1 MVLASLSH
9 TNNVYFHHG
18 EYANEVQTSQEGSF
32 QFSIQSLWFMYFR
45 YGFNSC
51 VLTSVQE
58 RLTARKHVQ
67 SELTKAGK
75 PLGVN
80 LAKNKL
86 STDAVLDYVEGVR
99 TLGPL
104 ADFLVLNV
112 SSPITPGLRDLQG
125 KEELSLVHTEGLL
138 YKFLKSN
145 EWDSLRSENR
155 PPVLVKIAPDLS
167 TQDKQDIA
175 EVIMEFCDD
184 GLMVTNTTVF
194 RPDTLKDP
202 LKELSTQTFVGKL
215 PIVGFV
221 GVASGQDAL
230 DKIRAGASLVQL
242 YTALVY
248 QGLPVVNK
256 IKIELY
262 ILLKAQGFT
271 SVAEAVGAD
280 HREGSLQM

>member
-1 MVLASLSH
+1 MS
-9 TNNVYFHHG
+9 
-18 EYANEVQTSQEGSF
+18 
-32 QFSIQSLWFMYFR
+32 
-45 YGFNSC
+45 
-51 VLTSVQE
+51 
-58 RLTARKHVQ
+58 
-67 SELTKAGK
+67 SELISFIFSFS
-75 PLGVN
+75 LHH
-80 LAKNKL
+80 
-86 STDAVLDYVEGVR
+86 
-99 TLGPL
+99 
-104 ADFLVLNV
+104 LVLV
-112 SSPITPGLRDLQG
+112 VIQ
-125 KEELSLVHTEGLL
+125 V
-138 YKFLKSN
+138 LK
-145 EWDSLRSENR
+145 EWDSLRSEKR
-155 PPVLVKIAPDLS
+155 PPVLVKLAPDLS

-202 LKELSTQTFVGKL
+202 LKELSTQTLLFEFVGKL

-280 HREGSLQM
+280 HRVTEKTVKPQT

>member
-1 MVLASLSH
+1 MVL
-9 TNNVYFHHG
+9 
-18 EYANEVQTSQEGSF
+18 
-32 QFSIQSLWFMYFR
+32 

-58 RLTARKHVQ
+58 RLKARKHVQ

-125 KEELSLVHTEGLL
+125 KEELQ
-138 YKFLKSN
+138 
-145 EWDSLRSENR
+145 WDSLRSENR

-175 EVIMEFCDD
+175 EVIMEVSLHRHSKRC
-184 GLMVTNTTVF
+184 
-194 RPDTLKDP
+194 TLKW
-202 LKELSTQTFVGKL
+202 KL

-280 HREGSLQM
+280 HRVTEKTVKPQN

>member
-1 MVLASLSH
+1 
-9 TNNVYFHHG
+9 
-18 EYANEVQTSQEGSF
+18 
-32 QFSIQSLWFMYFR
+32 MYFR

-58 RLTARKHVQ
+58 RLKARKHVQ

-125 KEELSLVHTEGLL
+125 KEELRHFWT
-138 YKFLKSN
+138 
-145 EWDSLRSENR
+145 RSENR

-175 EVIMEFCDD
+175 EVIMEVSLHRLNILCGNFVVDPFRRKVR
-184 GLMVTNTTVF
+184 GLSEMC
-194 RPDTLKDP
+194 TLAR
-202 LKELSTQTFVGKL
+202 GKL

-280 HREGSLQM
+280 HRVTEKTVKPQN

>member
-1 MVLASLSH
+1 MIIKPKYDGIYMIL
-9 TNNVYFHHG
+9 
-18 EYANEVQTSQEGSF
+18 
-32 QFSIQSLWFMYFR
+32 

-58 RLTARKHVQ
+58 RLKARKHVQ

-125 KEELSLVHTEGLL
+125 KEELQ
-138 YKFLKSN
+138 
-145 EWDSLRSENR
+145 WDSLRSENR

-175 EVIMEFCDD
+175 EVIMEVSLHRLNILCGNFVARHSKRC
-184 GLMVTNTTVF
+184 
-194 RPDTLKDP
+194 TLKW
-202 LKELSTQTFVGKL
+202 KL

-280 HREGSLQM
+280 HRPIEQGITIRFKQSDTTGVLVQK

>member
-1 MVLASLSH
+1 
-9 TNNVYFHHG
+9 
-18 EYANEVQTSQEGSF
+18 
-32 QFSIQSLWFMYFR
+32 MYFR

-58 RLTARKHVQ
+58 RLKARKHVQ

-125 KEELSLVHTEGLL
+125 KEELQ
-138 YKFLKSN
+138 
-145 EWDSLRSENR
+145 WDSLRSENR

-194 RPDTLKDP
+194 SEMCTLAR
-202 LKELSTQTFVGKL
+202 GKL

-280 HREGSLQM
+280 HRVTEKTVKPQN

>member
-1 MVLASLSH
+1 
-9 TNNVYFHHG
+9 
-18 EYANEVQTSQEGSF
+18 
-32 QFSIQSLWFMYFR
+32 MYFR

-58 RLTARKHVQ
+58 RLKARKHVQ

-125 KEELSLVHTEGLL
+125 KEELRHFWT
-138 YKFLKSN
+138 
-145 EWDSLRSENR
+145 SENR

-175 EVIMEFCDD
+175 EVIMEVSLHRLNILW
-184 GLMVTNTTVF
+184 GLSEMC
-194 RPDTLKDP
+194 TLP
-202 LKELSTQTFVGKL
+202 SFYLYTFH
-215 PIVGFV
+215 F
-221 GVASGQDAL
+221 GQDAL

-280 HREGSLQM
+280 HRVTEKTVKPQN

>member
-1 MVLASLSH
+1 MS
-9 TNNVYFHHG
+9 
-18 EYANEVQTSQEGSF
+18 
-32 QFSIQSLWFMYFR
+32 
-45 YGFNSC
+45 
-51 VLTSVQE
+51 
-58 RLTARKHVQ
+58 
-67 SELTKAGK
+67 SELISFIFSFS
-75 PLGVN
+75 LHH
-80 LAKNKL
+80 
-86 STDAVLDYVEGVR
+86 
-99 TLGPL
+99 
-104 ADFLVLNV
+104 LVLV
-112 SSPITPGLRDLQG
+112 VIQ
-125 KEELSLVHTEGLL
+125 V
-138 YKFLKSN
+138 LK

-175 EVIMEFCDD
+175 EVIME
-184 GLMVTNTTVF
+184 
-194 RPDTLKDP
+194 
-202 LKELSTQTFVGKL
+202 FVGKL

-280 HREGSLQM
+280 HRVTEKTVKPQN